1 MESPIP
7 DHEFNRLLQL
17 LDYDTDSSSL
27 ESNLK
32 DLTKL
37 AAKVAGTSISL
48 VNLIDSYTQWSVAAE
63 GLSIVQMPRED
74 SVCQYTI
81 MGDQPF
87 EVKNLKEDER
97 FMEKFYVTNSLNLSY
112 YFGIPLKN
120 DAGYNLGALCVMDSE
135 TKDLSPE
142 KVELLE
148 IIADVI
154 IKRLKLLKSISLLN
168 QEVKH
173 AKDKQRQVAH
183 DIRGPI
189 GGIIGLAHIIKEQGD
204 KNKLDDVLEFITI
217 IHDSGKSILE
227 LADEIL
233 TECDQE
239 RKKTTFNPDNEY
251 NLLALKEKIQLLY
264 GIQGEQKM
272 VTLFVELIGQNV
284 DVPFPKS
291 KVLQLLGNLI
301 SNAIKFTPSGGKVT
315 VTLGLTEKAFRNE
328 LFAEVIDNG
337 AGMTESQVEEIL
349 KGEGK
354 TTKGTSGEKGF
365 GFGLPI
371 VKQLVDGM
379 GGSFRMDSKLGEY
392 SRFEVRLPL

>member
-1 MESPIP
+1 
-7 DHEFNRLLQL
+7 
-17 LDYDTDSSSL
+17 
-27 ESNLK
+27 
-32 DLTKL
+32 
-37 AAKVAGTSISL
+37 
-48 VNLIDSYTQWSVAAE
+48 
-63 GLSIVQMPRED
+63 
-74 SVCQYTI
+74 

-87 EVKNLKEDER
+87 EVKNLKEDDR
-97 FMEKFYVTNSLNLSY
+97 FKEKFYVTNSLNLSY

-135 TKDLSPE
+135 IKELGPE

-154 IKRLKLLKSISLLN
+154 IKRLKLLKSISFLKE
-168 QEVKH
+168 EVKH

-189 GGIIGLAHIIKEQGD
+189 GGVIGLAHIIKEQGE
-204 KNKLDDVLEFITI
+204 KNKLDDVLEFITL

-239 RKKTTFNPDNEY
+239 RKKTAFNPDSEY

-264 GIQGEQKM
+264 GIQGEQKI

-284 DVPFPKS
+284 EVPFPKS

-315 VTLGLTEKAFRNE
+315 VTLGLTEKACRNE
-328 LFAEVIDNG
+328 LFAEVMDNG

-371 VKQLVDGM
+371 VKQLVDCM
-379 GGSFRMDSKLGEY
+379 GGSFKVDSKLGEY